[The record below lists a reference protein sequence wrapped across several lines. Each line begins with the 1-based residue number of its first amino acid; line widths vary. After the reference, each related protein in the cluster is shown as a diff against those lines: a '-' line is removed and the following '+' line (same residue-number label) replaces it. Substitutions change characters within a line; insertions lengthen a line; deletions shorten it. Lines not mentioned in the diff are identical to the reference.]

1 MRTFD
6 QGWCR
11 KHYRNLW
18 TNRVCKTSVFR
29 TTFLSLCYCV
39 SSVNLIYCIS
49 LVCCSQVS
57 PAAILVVEQLLFL
70 LGLHGWHSPPGC
82 FYKELWFWH
91 TARFWHCHL
100 GAFHM
105 WGCLW
110 TLCFILPH
118 GLLYATVQPF
128 CNHFICWLPGE
139 GHNLIRHSVI
149 VISSGK
155 VLHHWTENVLLT
167 FSSPL
172 DQFSY
177 TRPHRRQT

>member
-18 TNRVCKTSVFR
+18 MNRVCKTSVFR

-57 PAAILVVEQLLFL
+57 LAAILVVEQLLFL
-70 LGLHGWHSPPGC
+70 LGPHGWHSPPGC

-91 TARFWHCHL
+91 TARFWHS
-100 GAFHM
+100 AI
-105 WGCLW
+105 WGLSTREVVSGHCV
-110 TLCFILPH
+110 
-118 GLLYATVQPF
+118 LYSPMDFFMQLSSHFAT
-128 CNHFICWLPGE
+128 
-139 GHNLIRHSVI
+139 
-149 VISSGK
+149 ISYFDFLERGII
-155 VLHHWTENVLLT
+155 
-167 FSSPL
+167 
-172 DQFSY
+172 
-177 TRPHRRQT
+177 